1 MKKKIITQK
10 NIAEALGVTPVTV
23 SKALRDS
30 SDISPEMKERVRKMA
45 KELAYHPNLLAKSLS
60 SRRTHMIGA
69 IVPEI
74 MTSFFS
80 AVIEGFYDE
89 GRKHGYE
96 IILMISHEKADNEA
110 SNVSYLA
117 SLSVEGLVLS
127 VTSETKSSDFL
138 SPFLNRDLPIVFYDR
153 PLKCPKTCTV
163 TIDDTDSAK
172 RVVERLIEKGYR
184 KIAFLG
190 PTELPTIIKD
200 RFLGY
205 QAALKKHGLSLDKN
219 RVISCDFS
227 KEQAYQAMTEVLE
240 NNVEMDALFCAN
252 DFVAMSAYRAI
263 TQAGLSVPD
272 DIGLAGFGNMS
283 ETFFLP
289 APFITI
295 SQPAYEMGRKAVEV
309 LIENLESK
317 NENRKASHIQLD
329 TELIE
334 RN

>member
-30 SDISPEMKERVRKMA
+30 SDISPEMKERVKKMA
-45 KELAYHPNLLAKSLS
+45 EELAYHPNLLAKSLS

-74 MTSFFS
+74 TTSFFA

-96 IILMISHEKADNEA
+96 IILMISHEKSENEA

-117 SLSVEGLVLS
+117 SLGVEGLVLS
-127 VTSETKSSDFL
+127 VTSETNSRDFL
-138 SPFLNRDLPIVFYDR
+138 SPFLKRDLPIVFYDR
-153 PLKCPKTCTV
+153 PIRCPKTSTV
-163 TIDDTDSAK
+163 TIDDAGAAQ

-190 PTELPTIIKD
+190 PTELPRIIKN

-205 QAALKKHGLSLDKN
+205 QAALKKHGLSFDKK
-219 RVISCDFS
+219 RVIPCDFS
-227 KEQAYQAMTEVLE
+227 KERAFQAMADVLQD
-240 NNVEMDALFCAN
+240 NVDMDALFCAN

-263 TQAGLSVPD
+263 TQAGLAVPD

-309 LIENLESK
+309 LIENLEHKS
-317 NENRKASHIQLD
+317 ENRKTSHIQLD
-329 TELIE
+329 TELVE